1 MDSNVEPCT
10 RCVMIEAKLEMI
22 SVEFSAYKA
31 KYKEAIERANKYTK
45 DDPEYNPH

>member
-31 KYKEAIERANKYTK
+31 KYKEAI
-45 DDPEYNPH
+45 